1 MNRTV
6 TASVSLAALLLL
18 GCTPAPALAQA
29 RPGGNSLA
37 QGGPPPFSFAPLVR
51 RVMDYWLAGV
61 YPSEADIAALQR
73 GAATAPIGTPRRV
86 ADVVP
91 AQPGAAAAP

>member
-1 MNRTV
+1 
-6 TASVSLAALLLL
+6 
-18 GCTPAPALAQA
+18 
-29 RPGGNSLA
+29 
-37 QGGPPPFSFAPLVR
+37 
-51 RVMDYWLAGV
+51 MDYWLAGV